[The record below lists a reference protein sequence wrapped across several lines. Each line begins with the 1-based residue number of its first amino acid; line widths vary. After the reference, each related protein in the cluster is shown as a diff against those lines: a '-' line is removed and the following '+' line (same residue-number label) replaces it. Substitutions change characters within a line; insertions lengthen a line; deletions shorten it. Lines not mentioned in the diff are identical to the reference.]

1 MDLGGRLNP
10 GGSMAKKLVGTLCF
24 AALILAGTPA
34 FAQSFTLKVGDIQG
48 SSTVPGAVGFIDVL
62 SFSYGVAAAV
72 ASGPVKGGAT
82 SRPSCS
88 SFNTMMRLGKETGDL
103 FLAVM
108 QGTRFDTATFKVF
121 DRSGAP
127 AFDLVFNDVV
137 LTSLQQSGS
146 EGGGDVGIQSLSLT
160 ASRTTLKLYGMP
172 PSESDWS
179 CGR

>member
-1 MDLGGRLNP
+1 
-10 GGSMAKKLVGTLCF
+10 MAKKLVGTLCF
-24 AALILAGTPA
+24 AALILAGAPA

-62 SFSYGVAAAV
+62 SFSYGVATQTQSAGKAGTTAA
-72 ASGPVKGGAT
+72 T
-82 SRPSCS
+82 RPTCS
-88 SFNTMMRLGKETGDL
+88 SFNTMMLLGKETGDL

-127 AFDLVFNDVV
+127 AFDLVFSDVV
-137 LTSLQQSGS
+137 LISLQQSGS
-146 EGGGDVGIQSLSLT
+146 EGGGDVAFQSLSLT
-160 ASRTTLKLYGMP
+160 ASKTNLKIYGAT
-172 PSESDWS
+172 PSESEWS